1 MTFYMIYLNIY
12 WLKRMTSMKK
22 LFLIS
27 LFLFV
32 FQSCAQVVGTVGMVS
47 LGAASKE
54 KGIATTLSDN
64 IIKTKISNLIFK
76 ENPDLIADTKVFINN
91 GSVLFTGKV
100 STPDR
105 KILFT
110 KIAWSVKGVK
120 EVINEIQIN
129 NTSSLKN
136 IARDIASVGEIRA
149 RIMSDKMINSLN
161 FSIDVVND
169 KAYLSGIATNLDEI
183 RLVKAHASS
192 ARFIKEVYN
201 YIILT
206 EDMR

>member
-1 MTFYMIYLNIY
+1 
-12 WLKRMTSMKK
+12 MKK
-22 LFLIS
+22 TFLVVV
-27 LFLFV
+27 FLSV
-32 FQSCAQVVGTVGMVS
+32 LQSCAPLIGSVGMAT

-76 ENPDLIADTKVFINN
+76 SNPDLIANTNVFVNN

-100 STPDR
+100 NEPNN

-110 KIAWSVKGVK
+110 RVAWTVKNVS
-120 EVINEIQIN
+120 EVNNEIQII
-129 NTSSLKN
+129 NTPTLKN
-136 IARDIASVGEIRA
+136 IARDIASMGEIRA

-169 KAYLSGIATNLDEI
+169 KAYLSGVASSLDEI

-192 ARFIKEVYN
+192 SRFIKEVYN
-201 YIILT
+201 YIILVDDT
-206 EDMR
+206 R